1 MTDYGDTDSRL
12 VVKVLTEALPYIN
25 RFRDKTIVVKYG
37 GNVLDPKDTNTES
50 KSSLSDFA
58 SDIALMTAVGIKV
71 VVVHGGGP
79 QIGEFMTRLG
89 KEPVFVNGLRVTDA
103 ETLDIARMVL
113 IGKVNLDIVGA
124 VNKHGPLAVGLSG
137 EDAGLINAEALDPA
151 LGFVGDVQGVDT
163 AILHQLLNQNLV
175 PVVATIASDKG
186 GQMYNINADSVAGAL
201 AGALGAEK
209 LVLLTDVSGVR
220 SDPRDPDTLIR
231 KLSTAQLNALISSG
245 SVEGGMIPK
254 AKSCMAALENG
265 VRAAHILDGRLPHVL
280 LVELFTE
287 QGVGTMI
294 TAAAPSKGN
303 ES

>member
-1 MTDYGDTDSRL
+1 MDSQL

-37 GNVLDPKDTNTES
+37 GNVLDRSDVETDVTS
-50 KSSLSDFA
+50 ALRDFA

-79 QIGEFMTRLG
+79 QIGEFMRKLG
-89 KEPVFVNGLRVTDA
+89 KESVFVNGLRVTDA

-137 EDAGLINAEALDPA
+137 EDAGLIDAAALDPA
-151 LGFVGDVQGVDT
+151 LGFVGDVQKVDT
-163 AILHQLLNQNLV
+163 SILHQLLNQNLV

-220 SDPRDPDTLIR
+220 SDPKDPGSLIQ
-231 KLSTAQLNALISSG
+231 KLTISQLKVLMASG
-245 SVEGGMIPK
+245 KVEGGMIPK
-254 AKSCMAALENG
+254 TKACISSLENG
-265 VRAAHILDGRLPHVL
+265 VKAAHILDGRVPHVL

-294 TAAAPSKGN
+294 TAAGHN
-303 ES
+303 EGSTV